1 MKKIAVL
8 MGGCSNERDISIQ
21 SGENVV
27 AALSSLKRFEVIPVV
42 LNNNSLDELPENI
55 DAAFIALHGGWGENG
70 GVQMALDSRKIPYTG
85 PGANASRIA
94 MDKIK
99 TKMILE
105 MNNISTASW
114 SLASK
119 DTPESPLPLPVVIK
133 PPCDGSSVGI
143 SKVADKS
150 QWADALECALKAQD
164 HKGNVLVEEF
174 IPGREFSVP
183 IIDGRVIRPVEIIA
197 ENGWYGYEE
206 KYTSTST
213 KYSFVDENEKILN
226 TNLYQCLCDISLK
239 AYKALSCRSIAR
251 VDIRVSPIGRAYV
264 LELNTSPGLTS
275 HSLVPMS
282 AKKCG
287 LEFPEL
293 CEQILETASY
303 GDDWRNH
310 E

>member
-1 MKKIAVL
+1 

-27 AALSSLKRFEVIPVV
+27 AALSSLGKYEVIPVV
-42 LNNNSLDELPENI
+42 LDKNNLDELPEAI
-55 DAAFIALHGGWGENG
+55 DVAFIALHGGWGENG
-70 GVQMALDSRKIPYTG
+70 GIQASLDLKKIPYTG

-105 MNNISTASW
+105 MNNISTAPW
-114 SLASK
+114 SLAGK
-119 DTPESPLPLPVVIK
+119 GAEASPLALPVVIK

-143 SKVADKS
+143 SKVSDKT
-150 QWADALECALKAQD
+150 QWADALECALNAQGGD
-164 HKGNVLVEEF
+164 GNVLVEEF

-183 IIDGRVIRPVEIIA
+183 IINSQVLRPVEIVA
-197 ENGWYGYEE
+197 ESGWYGFEE
-206 KYTSTST
+206 KYVSNKT
-213 KYSFVDENEKILN
+213 KYHFVDESEKVFN
-226 TNLYQCLCDISLK
+226 TNLHRNLCDIALK
-239 AYKALSCRSIAR
+239 AYKALSCRSITR
-251 VDIRVSPIGRAYV
+251 VDIRVSPMGRAYV

-282 AKKCG
+282 ARECS
-287 LEFPEL
+287 LEMPQL
-293 CEQILETASY
+293 CEKILSTAAY
-303 GDDWRNH
+303 GDDWSHH